1 MATDHHHQHSSHGDD
16 GPGPLNHETTDISL
30 DGIGKLTIGF
40 GIVLLIVSA
49 AMYGTYRLLDR
60 RATSQ
65 DTSLERAA
73 DYGGEAKKALT
84 TPSLMD
90 RVNTAGDAGR
100 PAAGPMLLT
109 NEPRWLADV
118 KATQHAVLTTYAWVD
133 KSAGTVRL
141 PIERAKQL
149 IVERG
154 LPKAV
159 ATTAPAAE
167 APAAPAAESP
177 TVPAGDHGAPATPA
191 PAPSTPQPKA
201 AAPPH

>member
-1 MATDHHHQHSSHGDD
+1 MATDHHHQHSTHGDD
-16 GPGPLNHETTDISL
+16 GHGPLNHETTDISL

-109 NEPRWLADV
+109 NEPLWLADV

>member
-1 MATDHHHQHSSHGDD
+1 MATDHHHQHGSHGDD
-16 GPGPLNHETTDISL
+16 GHGPLNHETTDISL
-30 DGIGKLTIGF
+30 EGIGKLTIGF
-40 GIVLLIVSA
+40 WVVLLVVSA
-49 AMYGTYRLLDR
+49 AMYGAYRLLDR

-65 DTSLERAA
+65 DASIERAA

-90 RVNTAGDAGR
+90 RANTAGDAGR

-109 NEPRWLADV
+109 NEPRWLADI
-118 KATQHAVLTTYAWVD
+118 KATQHAALTTYAWVD

-141 PIERAKQL
+141 PIARAKQL

-154 LPKAV
+154 LPQAAAPV
-159 ATTAPAAE
+159 APTAAGTAPAA
-167 APAAPAAESP
+167 AGATAAQ
-177 TVPAGDHGAPATPA
+177 GDHGAPATPA
-191 PAPSTPQPKA
+191 APAAAAPQPKA